1 MIRKIFLGIFIILFV
16 AVSVWLG
23 FYFYG
28 KSKQD
33 PVVYKTEAPFVTDI
47 TRKTVATGSIVPR
60 KEITLKPQASG
71 VIEELFVEPGEKVS
85 KGQIIARIRL
95 VQSLS
100 GSNAD
105 QINLNSARNSLESA
119 KISNSNAKV
128 ELDRQ
133 KKLYDQKVISER
145 EYNQFLLDYNTSK
158 ESVITAE
165 KNLNLVRQGILQN
178 SGAIS
183 NEVYSTVEGM
193 VLDVPLKV
201 GASVVERN
209 NFNEGTTIA
218 TIADMSSLV
227 FEGKIDESEVGKL
240 KEGMELVLNIGAI
253 DGRTFKATL
262 EYIAPKGV
270 VEEGAVKFDIRAQ
283 ILLSD
288 KDFIRAGYSAN
299 ADIVLEKK
307 NKILAIKESML
318 QFATKG
324 KNSKDSIYV
333 EIETAPQKFE
343 KRYIKTGI
351 SDGINVEVLSGVE
364 KKDKIKI
371 PLSKE
376 GDKPDVANN

>member
-1 MIRKIFLGIFIILFV
+1 MIRKIFLGIFVVLFV
-16 AVSVWLG
+16 VVSVWLG

-33 PVVYKTEAPFVTDI
+33 PVVYKTESPFVTDI

-71 VIEELFVEPGEKVS
+71 VIEELFVEPGEQVS
-85 KGQIIARIRL
+85 KGQLIARIRL
-95 VQSLS
+95 VQSLA

-105 QINLNSARNSLESA
+105 QINLNGARNSLESA
-119 KISNSNAKV
+119 KINNNNAKI

-145 EYNQFLLDYNTSK
+145 EYNQFLLDYNTTK
-158 ESVITAE
+158 ESVVTAE

-183 NEVYSTVEGM
+183 NEVYSTVDGM

-218 TIADMSSLV
+218 TIADMNSLV

-240 KEGMELVLNIGAI
+240 KEGMELLLNIGAI
-253 DGRTFKATL
+253 DGRTFKAKL

-288 KDFIRAGYSAN
+288 KDFLRAGYSAN

-318 QFATKG
+318 QFAAKG

-333 EIETAPQKFE
+333 EVETAPQKFE

-364 KKDKIKI
+364 KKDKVKI

-376 GDKPDVANN
+376 GDTPEVASN